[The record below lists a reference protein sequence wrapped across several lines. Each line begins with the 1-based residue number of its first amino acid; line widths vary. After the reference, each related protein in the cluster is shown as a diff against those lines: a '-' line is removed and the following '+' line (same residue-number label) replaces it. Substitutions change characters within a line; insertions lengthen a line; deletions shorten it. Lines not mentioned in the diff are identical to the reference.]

1 MRSCGA
7 LSASRAHAGLF
18 AGASLFISAAVVP
31 SAAEEAE
38 ERDQEKTPKSN
49 IDPVLL
55 FQRVYPKAAR
65 MQAPLALVGGA
76 ASLYAFLNSPDVDET
91 FVTDTTSGLPWLYS
105 SVLMGSI
112 VPCAWPAHAPGWA
125 CGGGQAQWWRAACG
139 CRL

>member
-1 MRSCGA
+1 
-7 LSASRAHAGLF
+7 
-18 AGASLFISAAVVP
+18 VP
-31 SAAEEAE
+31 GAAEEAE
-38 ERDQEKTPKSN
+38 EKTPKSN

-76 ASLYAFLNSPDVDET
+76 ASLYAFLNSPDVDEK

-112 VPCAWPAHAPGWA
+112 VPCAWPALAP
-125 CGGGQAQWWRAACG
+125 R
-139 CRL
+139 